1 MEPEVTADDRPAP
14 PGTIC
19 PASSIRE
26 KEEASSAA
34 RCSQRP
40 RKASQSALDLT
51 RATPLFLTEAV
62 QPNHHL
68 QNLAHPL
75 IQGSTFYHQLAASDE
90 MLSPAQSKEPVNS
103 GNTRWCDVL
112 EEWEAHGNDLDREA
126 LTVILRSP
134 WPWAEV
140 ALHNWETEELEMGN
154 GEGYNP
160 VVL

>member
-1 MEPEVTADDRPAP
+1 MLSEAQESILVSSGSDSGNATLPDGGSAAESSPSEP
-14 PGTIC
+14 I
-19 PASSIRE
+19 SSSDAGIDIL
-26 KEEASSAA
+26 SSA
-34 RCSQRP
+34 
-40 RKASQSALDLT
+40 
-51 RATPLFLTEAV
+51 
-62 QPNHHL
+62 
-68 QNLAHPL
+68 
-75 IQGSTFYHQLAASDE
+75 GASDE
-90 MLSPAQSKEPVNS
+90 MLSPAQSKEPANS

-160 VVL
+160 IVL